1 MLDTFENLL
10 VFSVHQVVRFP
21 MALAPKPLDLT
32 SASAAS
38 AIVLLE
44 YGRSPQSFRILLSDL
59 GGLEDQFGS
68 GHAFLSSVELDILH
82 VYRLNLHL
90 ERRHV
95 LVRADTEVELQARIS
110 KLPCRH
116 RGKLRSRRIVVTDD
130 WMRHYFAAWLWSMR
144 TDAEMAAR
152 SSILDQWAVEWYD
165 VDGGA
170 NMSVCR
176 SAGLSSAV
184 DCRYSSCASYCHF
197 WVFAGCCQS

>member
-1 MLDTFENLL
+1 MLDTSENLL

-95 LVRADTEVELQARIS
+95 LVRADKEVELKSHVS
-110 KLPCRH
+110 KLPCQH
-116 RGKLRSRRIVVTDD
+116 RVKLRSRRIVVTEV

-144 TDAEMAAR
+144 TDAEVAAR
-152 SSILDQWAVEWYD
+152 SSILDQWAVQWYD
-165 VDGGA
+165 VEGGT
-170 NMSVCR
+170 NMSVCK
-176 SAGLSSAV
+176 SAGMSSAV
-184 DCRYSSCASYCHF
+184 DCRYSS
-197 WVFAGCCQS
+197 